1 MSTTEIDAVVTR
13 LDSAVG
19 AARERR
25 DRRGWF
31 AAMYG
36 QTTRAVRA
44 QTAAGAFDDAERMG
58 RFVTR
63 FAGRYLG
70 SFEAS
75 LSGGSV
81 PRSWQVAFDVAQ
93 SGDYVIL
100 QHLLLGINAH

>member
-1 MSTTEIDAVVTR
+1 MSTTEIDAVVAQ
-13 LDSAVG
+13 LDLAVG
-19 AARERR
+19 AARQRR

-36 QTTRAVRA
+36 QTTRAVRGHA
-44 QTAAGAFDDAERMG
+44 AAGTFDDSVRMG

-70 SFEAS
+70 PLEAS
-75 LSGGSV
+75 LAGDPV
-81 PRSWQVAFDVAQ
+81 PRCWQVAFDVAQ

-100 QHLLLGINAH
+100 